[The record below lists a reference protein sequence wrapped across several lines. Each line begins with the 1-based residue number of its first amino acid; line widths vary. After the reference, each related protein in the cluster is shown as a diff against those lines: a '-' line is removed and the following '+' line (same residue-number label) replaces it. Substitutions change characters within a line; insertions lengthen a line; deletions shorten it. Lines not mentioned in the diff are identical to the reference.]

1 MILTRKSDNANVI
14 VFMLFYA
21 VSLPRN
27 YQDTYSEDVY
37 HISRVINWI
46 LSLHPRLQ
54 KLLSLFE
61 HSLVVRAKW
70 TLRSYDSLGFRRQQC
85 QLSNS

>member
-37 HISRVINWI
+37 HISRVIN
-46 LSLHPRLQ
+46 
-54 KLLSLFE
+54 
-61 HSLVVRAKW
+61 
-70 TLRSYDSLGFRRQQC
+70 
-85 QLSNS
+85 